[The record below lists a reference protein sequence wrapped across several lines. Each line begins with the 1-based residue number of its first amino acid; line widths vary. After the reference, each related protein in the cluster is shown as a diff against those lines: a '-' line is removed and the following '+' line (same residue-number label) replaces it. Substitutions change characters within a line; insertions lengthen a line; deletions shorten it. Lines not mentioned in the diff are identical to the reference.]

1 MGKWCDHSLQFSKGS
16 QLSQYKYLLPLLGHS
31 VVSDS
36 VTPWTAAYQAYLCFI
51 VSWSLVKLMPSKLVM
66 PSNHLIF
73 YHLLLLLPSIFP
85 RLRVF
90 SSDSALPIR
99 WPWYCS
105 FSFNISPSNEYSGLS
120 SFTIDCFYLLAVQW
134 TLRNLF

>member
-1 MGKWCDHSLQFSKGS
+1 MIVTVVQSLSHV
-16 QLSQYKYLLPLLGHS
+16 QLILA
-31 VVSDS
+31 
-36 VTPWTAAYQAYLCFI
+36 PWTTACQDSLSFFI
-51 VSWSLVKLMPSKLVM
+51 CQSLLKLMFIELVM

-73 YHLLLLLPSIFP
+73 CHLLLLLPSIFP
-85 RLRVF
+85 SLRVF

-99 WPWYCS
+99 WPWYWS

-120 SFTIDCFYLLAVQW
+120 SFRIDCFYLLAVQW